1 MAVLKTITH
10 KTLIVE
16 DNDSF
21 RQALRSL
28 LCSRYPSMSFKEA
41 RDGREA
47 LNEVAAFDPDL
58 IFMDIKLPGE
68 NGLELTRKIRT
79 SNSKVI
85 IIILTSY
92 DLPEYR
98 EAARAGGA
106 DHFLT
111 KASSKASE
119 IFALVDNLF
128 SNTNRTETI
137 VRTA

>member
-1 MAVLKTITH
+1 MAVFATSTH

-28 LCSRYPSMSFKEA
+28 LSSRYPSMSFKEA

-47 LNEVAAFDPDL
+47 LNAVSAFDPDL

-68 NGLELTRKIRT
+68 NGLELTRKIRA
-79 SNSKVI
+79 SHSEAK
-85 IIILTSY
+85 IIILTSH

-98 EAARAGGA
+98 EAAREGGA

-111 KASSKASE
+111 KASSNASE
-119 IFALVDNLF
+119 IFALIDDLF
-128 SNTNRTETI
+128 SKSSGERQ
-137 VRTA
+137 

>member
-1 MAVLKTITH
+1 MGVIKAMTY

-21 RQALRSL
+21 RLALKGL
-28 LCSRYPSMSFKEA
+28 LSSRYPSMSVKEA

-47 LNEVAAFDPDL
+47 LNEVSAFDPDL

-68 NGLELTRKIRT
+68 NGLELTRKIRM
-79 SNSKVI
+79 SNGEVT
-85 IIILTSY
+85 IIILTSH

-98 EAARAGGA
+98 EAARLGGA

-111 KASSKASE
+111 KSSSSANE
-119 IFALVDNLF
+119 IFALVDNLI
-128 SNTNRTETI
+128 SETG
-137 VRTA
+137 

>member
-1 MAVLKTITH
+1 MAVLTASTH

-16 DNDSF
+16 DNDNF

-28 LCSRYPSMSFKEA
+28 LSSRYPSMSFKEA

-47 LNEVAAFDPDL
+47 LSEVSAFDPDL
-58 IFMDIKLPGE
+58 IFMDIKLLGE
-68 NGLELTRKIRT
+68 NGLELTGKIRA
-79 SNSKVI
+79 SNSEVK
-85 IIILTSY
+85 IIILTSQ

-119 IFALVDNLF
+119 IFALIDNLF
-128 SNTNRTETI
+128 F
-137 VRTA
+137 

>member
-1 MAVLKTITH
+1 MAVLTTITR

-21 RQALRSL
+21 RQALRGL
-28 LCSRYPSMSFKEA
+28 LSSRYPSMNFKEA
-41 RDGREA
+41 RDGMEA
-47 LNEVAAFDPDL
+47 LNEVSAFDPDL
-58 IFMDIKLPGE
+58 IFLDIKLPGE
-68 NGLELTRKIRT
+68 NGLELTRKIRA
-79 SNSKVI
+79 SNSKAK
-85 IIILTSY
+85 IIILTSH

-119 IFALVDNLF
+119 IFALIDDF
-128 SNTNRTETI
+128 FQKPAGQRQEPG
-137 VRTA
+137 